1 MKPKNSALALLF
13 TGTLLIVCYLFRN
26 HLHLVTPFDKHLFD
40 LGNGLIA
47 FSLTIMLYL
56 FIHHIEKWGDFHKIY
71 SRKKWVIVFS
81 TNALWLLLIPGTYLY
96 YALRAMRGD
105 FLSDAD
111 TIMIPF
117 SEQVICILLMLL
129 PLNVLL
135 FLSLRKSSHPTRF
148 KVERSMRSENKSFST
163 HFWCIFYDI
172 LIVINCCLLAYFVFD
187 GDHVSVVVFLG
198 ILHNLFSLKFGK
210 INSFMKHTSQATTR

>member
-1 MKPKNSALALLF
+1 MKPKNSTLALLS
-13 TGTLLIVCYLFRN
+13 TGILLITYFLYRT
-26 HLHLVTPFDKHLFD
+26 HLNLVTTVDKHLFD

-56 FIHHIEKWGDFHKIY
+56 YIHHIEEWGDFHEIY

-129 PLNVLL
+129 PLNLLL
-135 FLSLRKSSHPTRF
+135 FLSLRRSCHPTQF
-148 KVERSMRSENKSFST
+148 KPMYSESKSFST
-163 HFWCIFYDI
+163 HFWCIFYNI
-172 LIVINCCLLAYFVFD
+172 LIVINCCLLAFFVFD
-187 GDHVSVVVFLG
+187 GDYVSVVVFIGL
-198 ILHNLFSLKFGK
+198 LHNLFSLKFGK
-210 INSFMKHTSQATTR
+210 INSFMSHTSQTAL

>member
-1 MKPKNSALALLF
+1 MKPKYITLALLSI
-13 TGTLLIVCYLFRN
+13 GILLTACYLYRN
-26 HLHLVTPFDKHLFD
+26 HLNLVTTVDKHLFD

-56 FIHHIEKWGDFHKIY
+56 YVHHIEEWGDSHNIY
-71 SRKKWVIVFS
+71 SRKKWVIFFS
-81 TNALWLLLIPGTYLY
+81 TNALWLLLVPGTYLY

-129 PLNVLL
+129 PINLLL
-135 FLSLRKSSHPTRF
+135 FLSLRRSYHPTQF
-148 KVERSMRSENKSFST
+148 KPMSLESKTFST
-163 HFWCIFYDI
+163 HFWRIFYDI
-172 LIVINCCLLAYFVFD
+172 LIVINCCFLAFFVFD
-187 GDHVSVVVFLG
+187 GDHVSVIVFIGL
-198 ILHNLFSLKFGK
+198 LHNLFSLKFGK
-210 INSFMKHTSQATTR
+210 MNSFMSHTSQTDLK